1 MLENLKVEDKNDFI
15 IENKQFIYIAASSIC
30 KKRLQW
36 ENDDE
41 LSIALIAFNKSIELY
56 SSSRGNFY
64 SYAKIVIRNALID
77 YFRTGINNHLSIH
90 DEEATDYFYEKDS
103 ISKYEIEKENIL
115 RAEEMEVYV
124 HELKEYSIT
133 LEDLVDNS
141 PIHIDAKEKLLD
153 LAFVCS
159 KNKEILYFI
168 RKNKMLPIKKIIS
181 LEDIKRRYIES
192 WRKYL
197 LCLILILSNDTYKY
211 MRSYLNITV
220 GEK

>member
-1 MLENLKVEDKNDFI
+1 MLEGINFEDKNNFI
-15 IENKQFIYIAASSIC
+15 IESKLFIYISANSIC

-41 LSIALIAFNKSIELY
+41 LSIALIAFDKAIETY

-64 SYAKIVIRNALID
+64 SYAKIVIRNSLID
-77 YFRTGINNHLSIH
+77 YFRIGINNHLSLN
-90 DEEATDYFYEKDS
+90 DEEATNYFYEKDS

-115 RAEEMEVYV
+115 RCEEMEAYTI
-124 HELKEYSIT
+124 ELTKYSIT

-141 PIHIDAKEKLLD
+141 PSHIDAKEKLLD
-153 LAFVCS
+153 LAFLCS
-159 KNKEILYFI
+159 GNEEILCFI
-168 RKNKMLPIKKIIS
+168 KKNKMLPIKKII
-181 LEDIKRRYIES
+181 LLTGIKRKYIEK

-197 LCLILILSNDTYKY
+197 ISVILILFNDTYKY
-211 MRSYLNITV
+211 MRSYLNISV

>member
-1 MLENLKVEDKNDFI
+1 MIEDLNFEDKNNFI

-41 LSIALIAFNKSIELY
+41 LSIALIAFDKSIELY

-77 YFRTGINNHLSIH
+77 YFRKGINNHLSLH
-90 DEEATDYFYEKDS
+90 DEEATDYFYEKSS

-115 RAEEMEVYV
+115 RSEEVEVYV
-124 HELKEYSIT
+124 HKLKEYSIT

-141 PIHIDAKEKLLD
+141 PTHIDTKDKLLD
-153 LAFVCS
+153 LAFLCS
-159 KNKEILYFI
+159 KNEEILYFI
-168 RKNKMLPIKKIIS
+168 RKNKMLPIKKII
-181 LEDIKRRYIES
+181 LLTDIKRKYIES

-197 LCLILILSNDTYKY
+197 LSVILILSNDTYIY
-211 MRSYLNITV
+211 MRSYLNISV

>member
-1 MLENLKVEDKNDFI
+1 MIEGINFEDKNNFI
-15 IENKQFIYIAASSIC
+15 IENKQYIYIAASSIC

-41 LSIALIAFNKSIELY
+41 LSIALIAFNKAIESY

-77 YFRTGINNHLSIH
+77 YFRKGINNHLSLN

-103 ISKYEIEKENIL
+103 ISKYEIEKENIM
-115 RAEEMEVYV
+115 RSEEMEAYV

-133 LEDLVDNS
+133 LEDLVNNS
-141 PIHIDAKEKLLD
+141 PIHFDTKEKLLN
-153 LAFVCS
+153 LAFLCS
-159 KNKEILYFI
+159 KNEEILNFI
-168 RKNKMLPIKKIIS
+168 KKNKMLPIKKII
-181 LEDIKRRYIES
+181 LLTDIKRKYIES

-197 LCLILILSNDTYKY
+197 LSVILILSNGTYKY
-211 MRSYLNITV
+211 TRSYLNISV